1 MGDGFPLDILFL
13 GLVASFLILQ
23 LRRVLG
29 RRTGHEKPPPD
40 IFGRTKADEEGDGD
54 NVVQLPENDYKT
66 VEDTK
71 PSADAPTDAPT
82 EASAGN
88 VGDDAARE
96 ERPGQT
102 DDDETPDEDET
113 LAGVRDIQ
121 AADGDFNADGFI
133 QGASAAFEMIIEAFA
148 IADTSTLGSL
158 LSDDV
163 YDDFT
168 SAIKAR
174 EDSGEILENSLVG
187 LKKAEILEAGL
198 DGRVA
203 TLTVKFISDQI
214 SVTRDAEGEV
224 ISGDQEHIIQM
235 VDIWTFSRTLGSRD
249 LNWTLV
255 ETRSQN

>member
-1 MGDGFPLDILFL
+1 MGDGFPFDILFL
-13 GLVASFLILQ
+13 GLVAVFLILQ

-40 IFGRTKADEEGDGD
+40 IFSRTRADEEDDGG
-54 NVVQLPENDYKT
+54 NVVQLPESEYKP
-66 VEDTK
+66 VKDVDA
-71 PSADAPTDAPT
+71 PADASVD
-82 EASAGN
+82 SS
-88 VGDDAARE
+88 VDSSGDDATE
-96 ERPGQT
+96 EEGPRQT
-102 DDDETPDEDET
+102 DDEKT
-113 LAGVRDIQ
+113 LSGVKDIQ
-121 AADGDFNADGFI
+121 AVDGDFDADDFI

-148 IADTSTLGSL
+148 TADISTLRSL

-214 SVTRDAEGEV
+214 SVTRDAEGDV
-224 ISGDQEHIIQM
+224 ISGDQEHIVQM
-235 VDIWTFSRTLGSRD
+235 VDIWTFSRTLRSRD
-249 LNWTLV
+249 PNWTLV